1 MAEEELKKLD
11 TPTPSESE
19 QPPPQAP
26 TDVSEENPT
35 IPLPPTPELDLEKP
49 AESAAIQKA
58 AEPAEEKSTESSV
71 DRAVLARVETE
82 KRISLIKAWE
92 ESEKTKAENKAYKKL
107 SSIDAW
113 ENSKKA
119 ALEAELKRIEEKIEK
134 QKAEYVEKMKNKA
147 ALIHKEAEEKKAI
160 VEAKRGEQLLK
171 AEEIAAKYCA
181 TGTTPKKILASTH
194 SRRQFSWL
202 CLDLLKIIKRVSMW
216 GKGDERHMMD
226 RVHLT
231 TMMREMRKR
240 LREWRVVMGLRM
252 SRLSEESDVLERKKV
267 MAK

>member
-1 MAEEELKKLD
+1 MAEEEPKKLD

-26 TDVSEENPT
+26 QENP
-35 IPLPPTPELDLEKP
+35 PTQELDLEKP
-49 AESAAIQKA
+49 AESAAIRKA
-58 AEPAEEKSTESSV
+58 AEPAEEKSTETSV
-71 DRAVLARVETE
+71 NREAVLARVETE

-119 ALEAELKRIEEKIEK
+119 ELKRIEEKIEK

-147 ALIHKEAEEKKAI
+147 ALIHKEAEEKKVI

-171 AEEIAAKYCA
+171 AEEIAAKYRA
-181 TGTTPKKILASTH
+181 TGTTPKKILGC
-194 SRRQFSWL
+194 F
-202 CLDLLKIIKRVSMW
+202 
-216 GKGDERHMMD
+216 
-226 RVHLT
+226 
-231 TMMREMRKR
+231 
-240 LREWRVVMGLRM
+240 
-252 SRLSEESDVLERKKV
+252 
-267 MAK
+267 